1 MDEVQVQSFISPHT
15 EEVEMGEA
23 SLSISGLKT
32 GFLLTGQGDRSWHQ
46 WRCLRKG
53 GGASATKSSLEVK
66 RPYTLAG
73 AAVGHETHC
82 GPMEKIDA
90 I

>member
-1 MDEVQVQSFISPHT
+1 MRFKFNPS
-15 EEVEMGEA
+15 
-23 SLSISGLKT
+23 SLSIQKKWRWVKHHCTNSGLKQAS
-32 GFLLTGQGDRSWHQ
+32 FLLVKETGAGTNGGAYRM
-46 WRCLRKG
+46 G
-53 GGASATKSSLEVK
+53 GGASATKSSLEVE

-82 GPMEKIDA
+82 GPMERIDA